1 MRLIYHSG
9 LPAQRL
15 EFSPLRQRPM
25 DSMMQDRLTLDGEKF
40 LKPFLQYLS
49 CACLLAVSLAAQ
61 AGAEESCAYVSRVN
75 QVDGWPD
82 VGSREALSR
91 RITPGGVVNCSF
103 FPDQEEKLNVLVRQE
118 QGQYHGIGYRIFYT
132 DGSGI
137 IQGDADSP
145 LDGSGNKEHWKLRC
159 RKHPKDRP
167 GECVLHKGDLF
178 IHRFTD
184 GSFMVDVGTAKKP
197 GSELLVRIDDEAAFT
212 ADAQAGFNAE
222 QTRRMLAQMATGE
235 RLTTRYQ
242 DAEKSMKSD
251 RTISLFAY
259 PQASAIVE
267 RVADDLFTDRR
278 ITAEQVREVI
288 AATDRAAD
296 RRDTDAIGAYLG
308 KAFMKYVDVP
318 GAALPVTAR
327 VDREQY
333 LDMIRKGWVEL
344 EDYSYQRKDVV
355 VHVAPDGASAESNS
369 TIVETITRDGQKM
382 VSKVREYARYRI
394 EGGRPVIVRLETQT
408 LVGDTTPE

>member
-1 MRLIYHSG
+1 M
-9 LPAQRL
+9 
-15 EFSPLRQRPM
+15 
-25 DSMMQDRLTLDGEKF
+25 TLHGEKR
-40 LKPFLQYLS
+40 LKLFLQYLA
-49 CACLLAVSLAAQ
+49 CAGLLAVSPGAQ
-61 AGAEESCAYVSRVN
+61 AGADESCAYVSRVN

-82 VGSREALSR
+82 VGSRESLSR

-103 FPDQEEKLNVLVRQE
+103 FPDREEKLNVLVRQE

-137 IQGDADSP
+137 IQGNVDSP
-145 LDGSGNKEHWKLRC
+145 LDGSGNHEHWQLRC

-167 GECVLHKGDLF
+167 GECVLHQGDLF
-178 IHRFTD
+178 IHRFRD
-184 GSFMVDVGTAKKP
+184 GSFTVDVGAAKKP
-197 GSELLVRIDDEAAFT
+197 ASELLVRIDDHPAFT

-222 QTRRMLAQMATGE
+222 QTRLMIAQMKAGE

-242 DAEKSMKSD
+242 DAEKQKESD
-251 RTISLFAY
+251 RTISLSTY
-259 PQASAIVE
+259 PQAAAIVE

-278 ITAEQVREVI
+278 ITAQQVREVI
-288 AATDRAAD
+288 AATDRAAE
-296 RRDTDAIGAYLG
+296 RRDTDAIGTYLG

-318 GAALPVTAR
+318 GASLPVTAR
-327 VDREQY
+327 IDREQY
-333 LDMIRKGWVEL
+333 LDMIRKGWEEL
-344 EDYSYQRKDVV
+344 QDYSYQRKDVV
-355 VHVAPDGASAESNS
+355 VYVAADGASAESNS
-369 TIVETITRDGQKM
+369 TIVETVTRDGKKM